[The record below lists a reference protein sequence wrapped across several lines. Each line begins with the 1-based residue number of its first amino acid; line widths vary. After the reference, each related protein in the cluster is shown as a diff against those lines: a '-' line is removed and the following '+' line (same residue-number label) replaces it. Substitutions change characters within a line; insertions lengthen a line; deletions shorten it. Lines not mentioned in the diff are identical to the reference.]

1 MGYFCDSN
9 IIFNAEVW
17 SINSI
22 IAWEAQAVADAQPTP
37 DSLMLGLFPSLES
50 LIALEYMMYSVHS
63 DHFSNVWG
71 SELISITD
79 CRAVCV

>member
-1 MGYFCDSN
+1 M
-9 IIFNAEVW
+9 
-17 SINSI
+17 
-22 IAWEAQAVADAQPTP
+22 ADAQPTP